1 MPEANPLFARNQVN
15 AVYGAGIKTEIAA
28 RAFICDHGVHDLG
41 SAENGVDGTS
51 LNTFCTADA
60 FILSDPGH
68 HGLFFDAVLGVKGL
82 RLDIEQIG

>member
-1 MPEANPLFARNQVN
+1 MPKANPLFARNQVN

-51 LNTFCTADA
+51 LNTFCTPDA
-60 FILSDPGH
+60 FVFTDPRH
-68 HGLFFDAVLGVKGL
+68 HRLFFDAMFRVKWL
-82 RLDIEQIG
+82 RLDIKQIG